1 MRGRVVPAMKTRISV
16 AVSVLIVAIIAALS
30 FLALSFFRQEIRRNA
45 SNQQF
50 ILVSALAT
58 ELDDKLATAQGELVA
73 LAASFP
79 RDFSR
84 AQEYLDSRVDVRLI
98 FDNCVA
104 LIFPSGRMTAIT
116 PFEPDMLRNDY
127 SGREYFRRTMESG
140 QPYISK
146 PFITFQKRGMPII
159 NLTAPL
165 LDKRGRIEA
174 ILVGSID
181 LTRHNFLGKLAHLR
195 LGKGGYV
202 YLYDSGRTMIMHPDA
217 GRIMKKDVPPGANSL
232 FDRALQGFEGSG
244 ETVNSRGVAVLASF
258 KRLKT
263 TDWIM
268 AASTP
273 LSEAYGSVNKAKAF
287 LGTALAVSALLSV
300 ALVWGLM
307 SFLTVPLANFTRHVQ
322 EFSRKKGGARFFHRD
337 RQDEIGILAAAFNRM
352 IEALDRENEALA
364 RSEAM
369 LSESQRLAHVGNW
382 ELDIATGTITWSDEM
397 YRLTGLAP
405 GTFSG
410 TREGFFGLVTPHD
423 REAVENAVAAA
434 LRNESKFNL
443 EHNFVRPD
451 GTERTVHA
459 EAEVFFDGAG
469 TPVRIFGTVKDIT
482 ERKKVE
488 EALRASERKFAVAF
502 KASPDSIIISRLE
515 DGRVLELNDSTA
527 TIFGYGREEAIGRT
541 SMELGIWLTP
551 EDRAA
556 MVEALQQQ
564 GMLRNR
570 ELKLR
575 TKSGDIR
582 TILFS
587 AREIE
592 HAGERSLLA
601 VIRDVTDLKQAEE
614 SLGDSRQELAAKHAQ
629 LQALYAEME
638 EKSRELEKAYAELKA
653 THAQMLQREKMAS
666 IGQLAA
672 GVAHEI
678 NNPIGFISS
687 NLGTLRRYLGR
698 LVDYI
703 GFQGERLAAA
713 SPEVVAE
720 LAQKRQ
726 ALKLDYILGDTG
738 KLIDESLEG
747 TERVRKIVADLKSF
761 SRVDD
766 TETRLADINECLEST
781 LNIAWN
787 EIKYKATVTK
797 ELGEIPAVR
806 CNPQQLNQV
815 FLNLLVNAAHAIEG
829 QGEIGVGTCHEGEWI
844 AIRVSDTGCGIP
856 EEIRGRIFEPFFT
869 TKEVGI
875 GTGLGLSISYDI
887 VRKHGGE
894 ISVESEPGNGTTFTV
909 RIPVT

>member
-1 MRGRVVPAMKTRISV
+1 MRGAVATGMKTRISV
-16 AVSVLIVAIIAALS
+16 AVSVLIVTIIAALS
-30 FLALSFFRQEIRRNA
+30 FVALTFFRQEIRRNA
-45 SNQQF
+45 SDQQF
-50 ILVSALAT
+50 VLVSALAA

-73 LAASFP
+73 VAASFP

-84 AQEYLDSRVDVRLI
+84 AQEYLDSRQDTRLI

-104 LIFPSGRMTAIT
+104 LIVPSGRMSAIS

-127 SGREYFRRTMESG
+127 SGREYFLRTMESG
-140 QPYISK
+140 RPHISK

-174 ILVGSID
+174 ILIGSID

-202 YLYDSGRTMIMHPDA
+202 YLYDSDRTMIMHPDA
-217 GRIMKKDVPPGANSL
+217 DRIMRKDVPPGANML
-232 FDRALQGFEGSG
+232 FDRALKGFEGSG
-244 ETVNSRGVAVLASF
+244 ETVNSRGVAMLASF
-258 KRLKT
+258 KRLRT
-263 TDWIM
+263 TGWIM

-273 LSEAYGSVNKAKAF
+273 LSEAYGSVNKAKVF
-287 LGTALAVSALLSV
+287 LETALAVSALLSV

-307 SFLTVPLANFTRHVQ
+307 NFLTVPLASFTRHVQ
-322 EFSRKKGGARFFHRD
+322 EFSLKKGGARFFHRY

-369 LSESQRLAHVGNW
+369 LAESQRLAHVGNW
-382 ELDIATGTITWSDEM
+382 ELDVATGTITWSDEM
-397 YRLTGLAP
+397 YRITGLAP

-410 TREGFFGLVTPHD
+410 TREEFIGLVSPHE
-423 REAVENAVAAA
+423 REVVENAAAA
-434 LRNESKFNL
+434 SLRNEAKFNL

-459 EAEVFFDGAG
+459 EAEVFFDGDG
-469 TPVRIFGTVKDIT
+469 KPVRVFGTVKDIT

-488 EALRASERKFAVAF
+488 EALRESERK
-502 KASPDSIIISRLE
+502 
-515 DGRVLELNDSTA
+515 
-527 TIFGYGREEAIGRT
+527 
-541 SMELGIWLTP
+541 
-551 EDRAA
+551 
-556 MVEALQQQ
+556 
-564 GMLRNR
+564 
-570 ELKLR
+570 
-575 TKSGDIR
+575 
-582 TILFS
+582 
-587 AREIE
+587 
-592 HAGERSLLA
+592 
-601 VIRDVTDLKQAEE
+601 
-614 SLGDSRQELAAKHAQ
+614 LAAKHDQ
-629 LQALYAEME
+629 LRSFNAERE
-638 EKSRELEKAYAELKA
+638 EKSRALEKAYAELKA
-653 THAQMLQREKMAS
+653 THAQMLQQEKMAS

-687 NLGTLRRYLGR
+687 NLGTLRKYVGR

-703 GFQGERLAAA
+703 GFQGERLAAL
-713 SPEVVAE
+713 SLEVATE

-726 ALKLDYILGDTG
+726 ALKLDYIFNDTE

-766 TETRLADINECLEST
+766 AETKLADINECLEST

-787 EIKYKATVTK
+787 EIKYKATVKK
-797 ELGEIPAVR
+797 ELGDIPAVR

-829 QGEIGVGTCHEGEWI
+829 QGEIGVGTTHEGKWI

-869 TKEVGI
+869 TKEVGV

-909 RIPVT
+909 LIPVTQQAS